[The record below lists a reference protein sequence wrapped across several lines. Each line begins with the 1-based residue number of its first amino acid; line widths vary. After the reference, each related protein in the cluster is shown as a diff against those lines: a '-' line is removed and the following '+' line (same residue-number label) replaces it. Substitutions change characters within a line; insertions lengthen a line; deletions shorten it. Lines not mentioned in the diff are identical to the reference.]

1 MLIQAGADDPVVD
14 DARRLAAH
22 ARDHGVEVRL
32 ELYPV
37 AAHLFHL
44 FWSFLPE
51 AANAIGAAGAFIRSG
66 TTSPAAAPDT
76 A

>member
-1 MLIQAGADDPVVD
+1 MLIQAGSEDPVVD
-14 DARRLAAH
+14 DAKWLAAY
-22 ARDHGVEVRL
+22 AREHGVDAHL

-51 AANAIGAAGAFIRSG
+51 AADAVSSAGKIIQQGRS
-66 TTSPAAAPDT
+66 TPPPAAEV
-76 A
+76 